1 MIYQSNLKITRS
13 YYLGWESIVEQLP
26 KYLKNADAQSKII
39 KQINSSM
46 NQLQRQIGQI
56 QKNIQKKGKQK

>member
-1 MIYQSNLKITRS
+1 
-13 YYLGWESIVEQLP
+13 LP